1 LIKIVFA
8 QTESEAKKLF
18 ESRDYKAAFELY
30 QTVIKEKPNDWEVHL
45 NAGICLLNINGDRK
59 KAIEYLEKANDWK
72 KNHLPILIQLAKAY
86 QYAEKYYEAGKIY
99 EEIIPKASDTFPKK

>member
-1 LIKIVFA
+1 MTINSKRFLSFLFLQVLLIKIVFA

-30 QTVIKEKPNDWEVHL
+30 KTVIKEKPNDWEVHL

-59 KAIEYLEKANDWK
+59 KAIEYL
-72 KNHLPILIQLAKAY
+72 
-86 QYAEKYYEAGKIY
+86 
-99 EEIIPKASDTFPKK
+99 